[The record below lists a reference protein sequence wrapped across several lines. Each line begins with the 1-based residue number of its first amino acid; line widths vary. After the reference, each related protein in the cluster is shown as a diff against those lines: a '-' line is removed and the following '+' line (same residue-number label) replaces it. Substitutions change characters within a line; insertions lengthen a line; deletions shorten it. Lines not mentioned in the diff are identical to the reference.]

1 MLALVNKIKRSNTH
15 LNLDQLK
22 FYVQSY
28 KESFITFHYA
38 AAELP
43 ERNISSYKIKQHY
56 QETQKQEGALGF
68 RKGFLLLKKFSK
80 CLTIRFFTSKRR
92 RCGNIK

>member
-28 KESFITFHYA
+28 KESFITFSLCSNWTAREEHKQLQNKA
-38 AAELP
+38 A
-43 ERNISSYKIKQHY
+43 Y
-56 QETQKQEGALGF
+56 QETQKQEGALGLESVSLF
-68 RKGFLLLKKFSK
+68 
-80 CLTIRFFTSKRR
+80 
-92 RCGNIK
+92 

>member
-38 AAELP
+38 ATELP
-43 ERNISSYKIKQHY
+43 ERNISSYKIKQHI
-56 QETQKQEGALGF
+56 
-68 RKGFLLLKKFSK
+68 RKPRNRKEHWVLESVSLF
-80 CLTIRFFTSKRR
+80 
-92 RCGNIK
+92 